1 MKKLKLYINEKLF
14 SIHNIFYVKDES
26 EKDLYVISKKIF
38 SLGSKISITD
48 IKGNVLSNI
57 DQELFRFLSTYNISI
72 NNELNFQIKKKFQL
86 FKNDYVLSNGYSI
99 VGNYFMFDF
108 NILDPSGK
116 EIGKISRKYFTIGD
130 KYEVEI
136 YDKKDVLFVLSV
148 VAVIANDINKN
159 QSSNN
164 D

>member
-1 MKKLKLYINEKLF
+1 
-14 SIHNIFYVKDES
+14 
-26 EKDLYVISKKIF
+26 
-38 SLGSKISITD
+38 
-48 IKGNVLSNI
+48 
-57 DQELFRFLSTYNISI
+57 
-72 NNELNFQIKKKFQL
+72 
-86 FKNDYVLSNGYSI
+86 
-99 VGNYFMFDF
+99 MFDF

>member
-1 MKKLKLYINEKLF
+1 M
-14 SIHNIFYVKDES
+14 HNIFYVKDEM

-38 SLGSKISITD
+38 SLGSKISIAD
-48 IKGNVLSNI
+48 IEGNILSNI

-72 NNELNFQIKKKFQL
+72 NNGLNFQIKKKLQF

-99 VGNYFMFDF
+99 KGNYFMFDF
-108 NILDPSGK
+108 SILDPSGK
-116 EIGKISRKYFTIGD
+116 EIGKIARKYFTIGD
-130 KYEVEI
+130 KYEVEV
-136 YDKKDVLFVLSV
+136 YNKNDVLFVLSV

-159 QSSNN
+159 QSSLN